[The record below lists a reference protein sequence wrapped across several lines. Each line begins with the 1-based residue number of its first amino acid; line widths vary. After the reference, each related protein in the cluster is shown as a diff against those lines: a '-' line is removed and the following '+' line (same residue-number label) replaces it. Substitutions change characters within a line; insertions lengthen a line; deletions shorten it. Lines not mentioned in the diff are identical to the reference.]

1 MVAKTISHYRIV
13 EKIGEDGMG
22 VVYTAFSSD
31 QGARLR
37 WAAIQ
42 AGRSKYASCW
52 PGLQNRNPRSIGRS
66 MNTLQ
71 QEV

>member
-1 MVAKTISHYRIV
+1 MVGETISHYKILA
-13 EKIGEDGMG
+13 KIGEGGMG

-31 QGARLR
+31 HYARLR

-42 AGRSKYASCW
+42 AGRSEYASCW
-52 PGLQNRNPRSIGRS
+52 PGLQNGNPRSIGRS